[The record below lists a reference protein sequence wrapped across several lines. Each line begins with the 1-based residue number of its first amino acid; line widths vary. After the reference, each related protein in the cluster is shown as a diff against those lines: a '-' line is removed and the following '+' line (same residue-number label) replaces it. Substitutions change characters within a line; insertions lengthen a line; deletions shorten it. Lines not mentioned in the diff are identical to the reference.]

1 MDLSDG
7 LALDAS
13 RLARASGLGAVID
26 FDALPLAPGVA
37 EAARRAGRE
46 PDVLAATGGEDY
58 ELLAAIAPR
67 DLDRLRAAAALPLT
81 PVGRLEAGAGLRA
94 ERAGAEVP
102 LARLGWEH
110 GA

>member
-7 LALDAS
+7 LALDAT
-13 RLARASGLGAVID
+13 RLARASGLAAVID
-26 FDALPLAPGVA
+26 LDALPLAPGLA
-37 EAARRAGRE
+37 EVARRTGHE
-46 PDVLAATGGEDY
+46 PDLLAATGGDDY
-58 ELLAAIAPR
+58 ELLAAIAPE
-67 DLDRLRAAAALPLT
+67 DLDRLRNAAGLPLT

-102 LARLGWEH
+102 LDRLGWEH